1 MSDNYM
7 MEREEIHSKVMRAGR
22 RTYFFDVRATKAG
35 DYYLT
40 ITESKKFTNDDGS
53 FHYKK
58 HKIYLYKEDFSE
70 FKDSLDEMISFIID
84 EKGEEVI
91 SDRHQSD
98 YKKEGEEEVS
108 SSDSDSDS
116 DSEETSTSSFTDV
129 NFDDI

>member
-1 MSDNYM
+1 
-7 MEREEIHSKVMRAGR
+7 
-22 RTYFFDVRATKAG
+22 
-35 DYYLT
+35 
-40 ITESKKFTNDDGS
+40 
-53 FHYKK
+53 
-58 HKIYLYKEDFSE
+58 
-70 FKDSLDEMISFIID
+70 MISFIID

-108 SSDSDSDS
+108 SSDADA